1 METPNQHGLEGDGVL
16 ALASE
21 SGEFPDEND
30 SDAIDEAL
38 HRGDTVYVHCLGG
51 VDRACTATGCWLVRH
66 GLTRDEPLVQVAE
79 RWKDMEKAWRVPCS
93 PKTPE
98 QREYVRWW
106 EESSHEGR
114 R

>member
-1 METPNQHGLEGDGVL
+1 MLL
-16 ALASE
+16 CL
-21 SGEFPDEND
+21 PDEDD

-114 R
+114 M